1 MEHRRAES
9 HAGSRHERKF
19 HFMFKIQYKTRG
31 GSGAR
36 CAVQCAAAAVILVFT
51 DFHQI
56 TPRVNQSHCR
66 LNKFSFYAVLCIN
79 LVSTQKYFLQKI
91 SEADIVCNSQQ
102 WMCGVDNICS

>member
-1 MEHRRAES
+1 
-9 HAGSRHERKF
+9 
-19 HFMFKIQYKTRG
+19 MFKIRYKTRG

-66 LNKFSFYAVLCIN
+66 LNKFLFYAVLCIN
-79 LVSTQKYFLQKI
+79 INRKIFSTKNNKK
-91 SEADIVCNSQQ
+91 ADIVCNSQQ
-102 WMCGVDNICS
+102 RMCRVDNICS